1 VSIALPTMIKTR
13 PAKSSRICRLSDL
26 QSGDTGRIVRVEM
39 PDVGCRKRFAELGLA
54 AGMAVTVT
62 GGGDT
67 MLLAIGGSRMGLGRH
82 CAQQITVM
90 KIDA

>member
-1 VSIALPTMIKTR
+1 MTVALQPAIKKR
-13 PAKSSRICRLSDL
+13 AAKPSRICRLSDL

-39 PDVGCRKRFAELGLA
+39 PDVGCRKRFAEMGLA
-54 AGMAVTVT
+54 AGMAITVT
-62 GGGDT
+62 AGGDT
-67 MLLAIGGSRMGLGRH
+67 MLIAVGGSRMGLGRH